1 MNARVKDLDWRL
13 AVGTGTTRILA
24 GAALL
29 RWRRSLIRLSG
40 GTDTD
45 RRSRLLFTYFGV
57 RDVALGV
64 SALAATR
71 PGGDVSKQ
79 LALQGAADATD
90 TVLLRR
96 AVRRGRLTGWRGHGV
111 VALAAGT
118 AIADGASLVQLKRH
132 R

>member
-1 MNARVKDLDWRL
+1 MDVRMKDLDWQL
-13 AVGTGTTRILA
+13 AVGTGASRILA
-24 GAALL
+24 GLSLL
-29 RWRRSLIRLSG
+29 RWRRALIRWSG
-40 GTDTD
+40 GVDTD
-45 RRSRLLFTYFGV
+45 RSSRVLFTYFGL
-57 RDVALGV
+57 RDFALGV

-96 AVRRGRLTGWRGHGV
+96 AVRRGRLRGWRGHGV

-118 AIADGASLVQLKRH
+118 AVADVASLIRLRT
-132 R
+132 RR